1 MELAIRITDGETGL
15 SPVALPAYSQLPP
28 LPVKPPLL
36 QCGSVDML
44 NGAHVYACD
53 DLAVDGVVPLIFTT
67 RYWGAWPAHGEHP
80 LVAASALGHRWSHR
94 FMIRLI
100 RMGGASHVLWDDH
113 GVESFTAASGWQ
125 IPYAARP
132 GSRLHDD
139 GGGQFTLTHADSTT
153 YLFDS
158 DGQLSCF
165 TDRHG
170 NTVRLAYDDQRQL
183 VSITDTGSSR
193 TLALT
198 YRNGG
203 LHRVTDPL
211 GRTVTY
217 GRDGNGDLTS
227 VTDPCGHTRTFRY
240 LGASLLASAT
250 DGRGNTVFENTY
262 NNGVIV
268 FQRDARALQARAA
281 TDPANG
287 SYGTD
292 FSYSTVAVGNRAA
305 RLTTGTDRAGNA
317 YSTVTDIADGD
328 CLSRTL
334 ALSPGQL
341 YTEYST
347 YAARGMPA
355 SRTTYSGPVAG
366 YTPGAGNTVSYTY
379 DDHGNCLTEV
389 TAVSRSRIHAVS
401 RTYDSAGNMLTR
413 SIYEGPSAAWRL
425 PPEPGKANTWIY
437 VYNQDN
443 TLRTVRDPLGS
454 TRKLTY
460 WPGGLPHTVADA
472 LGNLTTSAYAA
483 GSMVGLTDATGETT
497 AIVNDAIGR
506 PVTVVQTAP
515 GMVPVR
521 ADFTYDG
528 NGHELT
534 RITRSPCA
542 ADNGAANS
550 AVLEEPPETV
560 VTTYDG
566 NGNVTTIRN
575 AGNHTVHTYNANN
588 RAYAVATCSEHG
600 VERVIELEYDRLDFP
615 LSATLHRGVP
625 ATASSAASSVATSH
639 YTYDAMGLMTRE
651 VRADGS
657 IRCHTDQMLPMPAG
671 PFSRRSCT
679 IISNEGS
686 AHGSPVQAEHADTCY
701 AAVVYDPLGRPVSV
715 TGRDGRTAAI
725 VHTMR
730 SDRTTGSVLNV
741 ATATF
746 PAGTAQAG
754 KSRILVRDAIGRTV
768 SVTDQTGLTTTYT
781 YAVARGAGPNGSHAL
796 AVTINRPGT
805 DAEAGPRIQRIFFD
819 ASGQQIGDP
828 GADTQHQLKEIGY
841 GLQACSDSGTEAMN
855 AGLFDWLAT
864 G

>member
-1 MELAIRITDGETGL
+1 MELAIRNTDGETGL

-28 LPVKPPLL
+28 LPVKPALL

-67 RYWGAWPAHGEHP
+67 RYWSAWPAHGEHP
-80 LVAASALGHRWSHR
+80 LVAASVLGHRWSHR
-94 FMIRLI
+94 YMIRLI
-100 RMGGASHVLWDDH
+100 RMDGASHVLWDDH
-113 GVESFTAASGWQ
+113 RIESFTAASGWQ

-139 GGGQFTLTHADSTT
+139 GSGQFTLTHADCTS

-158 DGQLSCF
+158 DGQLSVF

-170 NTVRLAYDDQRQL
+170 NTVRLAYDSQRQL

-217 GRDGNGDLTS
+217 GRDRNGDLTS

-250 DGRGNTVFENTY
+250 DGRGNAVFENTY
-262 NNGVIV
+262 DNGVIV

-281 TDPANG
+281 SDPANGSYG

-292 FSYSTVAVGNRAA
+292 FSYGTVAVGNRAA

-317 YSTVTDIADGD
+317 YSTVTDVADGD

-341 YTEYST
+341 YAEYST
-347 YAARGMPA
+347 YVARGMPS

-366 YTPGAGNTVSYTY
+366 YTPGTGNTVNYTY

-389 TAVSRSRIHAVS
+389 TTMSRSRIHAVS

-413 SIYEGPSAAWRL
+413 SIYEGQAAAWHL
-425 PPEPGKANTWIY
+425 PPEPGKANTWVY

-443 TLRTVRDPLGS
+443 TLRAVRDPLGS

-506 PVTVVQTAP
+506 PVTVVQTVP
-515 GMVPVR
+515 GMAPVR

-534 RITRSPCA
+534 RITRSPDA
-542 ADNGAANS
+542 S
-550 AVLEEPPETV
+550 PEEPPETV

-566 NGNVTTIRN
+566 NGNITAIRN

-588 RAYAVATCSEHG
+588 RAYAVATCSGHG

-615 LSATLHRGVP
+615 LSATLHRGIP

-639 YTYDAMGLMTRE
+639 YNYDAMGLMTRE

-657 IRCHTDQMLPMPAG
+657 VRSLTDQMLPMPAG

-679 IISNEGS
+679 IILNEEPGP
-686 AHGSPVQAEHADTCY
+686 GSPAHAQHPDTCY
-701 AAVVYDPLGRPVSV
+701 AAVVYDPLGRPISV

-730 SDRTTGSVLNV
+730 TDRATGSVLNV
-741 ATATF
+741 ASATF
-746 PAGTAQAG
+746 PGGTPQVG
-754 KSRILVRDAIGRTV
+754 KSRILVRDALGRTV
-768 SVTDQTGLTTTYT
+768 SVTDQTGLTTTFT

-796 AVTINRPGT
+796 EVTINRPGNEIEAET
-805 DAEAGPRIQRIFFD
+805 EAGPRMQRIYFD
-819 ASGQQIGDP
+819 ASGQQISHP
-828 GADTQHQLKEIGY
+828 GAGTQRQLKEIAY
-841 GLQACSDSGTEAMN
+841 GLQACSDSDTEAMN
-855 AGLFDWLAT
+855 ARLFDWLAT